1 MSVVVKGEI
10 LKTISKAV
18 AGIVSDCRIHF
29 TPDKLYIR
37 AVDPSNVAMV
47 TVDVPKES
55 FEEYNIQSEQVYGVD
70 VQRIAEISKIINAN
84 DNVTLDF
91 TDGYMHVRTGTME
104 YSIALIDPEAIRKE
118 PKTPELKLP
127 AKITLSA
134 DRFKKA
140 LEAADKI
147 ADNVLLK
154 KTQDSFQII
163 ARGDTE
169 KITISLSPTELIE
182 FTGEGEAK
190 SLFNLEFVKEF
201 FKITD
206 STTPATIELGTNYPA
221 IFSFLLNKG
230 KVQVKYFLAPRIEED
245 TD

>member
-10 LKTISKAV
+10 LRTISKAV
-18 AGIVSDCRIHF
+18 ASLVSDCRVHF
-29 TPDKLYIR
+29 APDKLYIR
-37 AVDPSNVAMV
+37 AVDSSNVAMV

-70 VQRIAEISKIINAN
+70 IQRIAEISKIINAN
-84 DNVTLDF
+84 DNVTLNF
-91 TDGYMHVRTGTME
+91 TNGYMHIRAGTME
-104 YSIALIDPEAIRKE
+104 YSVALIDPEAIRKE

-140 LEAADKI
+140 IEAADKI
-147 ADNVLLK
+147 ADSILLK

-163 ARGDTE
+163 ARGDSE
-169 KITISLSPTELIE
+169 KITISLPPTELVE

-190 SLFNLEFVKEF
+190 SLFNLELVKEF

-206 STTPATIELGTNYPA
+206 SSTPATIELGTNYPA

-230 KVQVKYFLAPRIEED
+230 KVQVRYFLAPRIEEISD
-245 TD
+245 